1 MLARSSALTC
11 TACAVTCA
19 PRMRARTP
27 FCMSATPTE
36 APMAAEAPCVVEM
49 PSAPVAVTMRLL
61 SWAETETRPASARSC
76 AGGRAA
82 VVDDRLHFGAR
93 QVHADGARAAQ
104 GLAAR
109 AGHGDAEHAVGQA
122 VALRQRA
129 DVQRNHAAAAVE
141 LVDHLAQR
149 DAARARWIAP
159 SWMASAALMT
169 FWPSTRPVAWL

>member
-36 APMAAEAPCVVEM
+36 APIAAEAPCVVEM

-76 AGGRAA
+76 AGGRAV

-122 VALRQRA
+122 MACVSAPMSSEIMPPPLSSLSTTLRS
-129 DVQRNHAAAAVE
+129 VTPPE
-141 LVDHLAQR
+141 PLV
-149 DAARARWIAP
+149 AP
-159 SWMASAALMT
+159 SWMAM
-169 FWPSTRPVAWL
+169 PSLAFCSEVAS

>member
-36 APMAAEAPCVVEM
+36 APIAAEAPCVVEM

-76 AGGRAA
+76 
-82 VVDDRLHFGAR
+82 VP
-93 QVHADGARAAQ
+93 
-104 GLAAR
+104 
-109 AGHGDAEHAVGQA
+109 
-122 VALRQRA
+122 
-129 DVQRNHAAAAVE
+129 AAAPLLSMTACTSVRDRFTPMAPAPPRDLPPAPATVMLSML
-141 LVDHLAQR
+141 LVRPWPCVSAPMSSEIMPPPLSSLSTTLR
-149 DAARARWIAP
+149 SVTPPEPLVAP
-159 SWMASAALMT
+159 SWMAM
-169 FWPSTRPVAWL
+169 PSLAFCSEVAS